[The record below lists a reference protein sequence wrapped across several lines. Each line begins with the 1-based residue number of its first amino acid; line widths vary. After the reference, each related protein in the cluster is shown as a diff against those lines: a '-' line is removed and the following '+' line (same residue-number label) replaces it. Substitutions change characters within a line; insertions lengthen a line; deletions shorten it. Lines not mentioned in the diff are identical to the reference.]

1 MLNKHQDINEN
12 KKNFALDSNI
22 FRNLD
27 LINYLTLHKSDFN
40 IHLPTI
46 VQLELGYF
54 YKVKGIL
61 WEGFKKDIQKFN
73 GIFLQW
79 DNSFIPDVI
88 QYAFNEKSNLP
99 FKQHFRDFLIGLE
112 IVKIPATLITY
123 NKKHFTWLKEIKIYN
138 PEEFISLQEY
148 NENT

>member
-1 MLNKHQDINEN
+1 MLNKNQDMNEN

-40 IHLPTI
+40 IYLPTI

-54 YKVKGIL
+54 YKVKGII

-79 DNSFIPDVI
+79 DNKFIPDVI
-88 QYAFNEKSNLP
+88 QNAFNEKSNLP
-99 FKQHFRDFLIGLE
+99 FKQHFRDFLIGVE
-112 IVKIPATLITY
+112 SIKIPASLITY